1 MHIIRIIKTLTTN
14 KYQDKYQDKITNLPT
29 YEEFLAM
36 NKKRTD
42 KQQKKGRESE
52 LRVHRK
58 GNT

>member
-42 KQQKKGRESE
+42 KQ
-52 LRVHRK
+52 
-58 GNT
+58 